1 MIHPNLLRFVE
12 SKGLPFWQ
20 GCMPWKLLR
29 FPSFYC
35 IGWFS
40 VLVSQ
45 VGCSAISLIVGVS
58 PILNPWEISPVYTW
72 EIEFNNPKN
81 LMTVWGDN
89 QGFQNK
95 IVFRFTPKILNI
107 FLHNPHRIFKV
118 IAVLVALVFSQK
130 ILPFQGPLDH
140 VEAFAG
146 DQAVTLGELEDYGGV
161 SKIFSQTSKGNPGN
175 MIFSYPQVF
184 EPKNRG
190 HFGYNFWNAIGC
202 FKIMLLVPTV
212 GKPAC
217 NRNGHQDGPIL
228 WHSD

>member
-1 MIHPNLLRFVE
+1 MIFCSSFPGWVFSYFLDSGSVSNFESLRNITSLYLGNRIQQPKE
-12 SKGLPFWQ
+12 SDD
-20 GCMPWKLLR
+20 CMR
-29 FPSFYC
+29 GQS
-35 IGWFS
+35 GFS
-40 VLVSQ
+40 KQ
-45 VGCSAISLIVGVS
+45 DC
-58 PILNPWEISPVYTW
+58 
-72 EIEFNNPKN
+72 
-81 LMTVWGDN
+81 
-89 QGFQNK
+89 
-95 IVFRFTPKILNI
+95 FRFTPKILNI

-190 HFGYNFWNAIGC
+190 HFGYNF
-202 FKIMLLVPTV
+202 
-212 GKPAC
+212 
-217 NRNGHQDGPIL
+217 
-228 WHSD
+228 